1 MADLSDRIENALAAA
16 SRARII
22 EREGS
27 YYIRADN
34 VQIGDLLDFEGDSIA
49 DTAET
54 DESTR
59 MGWESELSEVE
70 GVEVEGN
77 DDESFI
83 VVYTGGGNFNFPP
96 AHEIEI
102 SLERNIA
109 GNFYRCEIC
118 GHRHVARYDG
128 DCRDDAN
135 RFTDSELED
144 GLGDVDVKWFDT
156 DWNGRE
162 LV

>member
-1 MADLSDRIENALAAA
+1 MMIDLSDRIENALAAA

-22 EREGS
+22 AREGS
-27 YYIRADN
+27 YFVRAYN

-49 DTAET
+49 DTDAT

-59 MGWESELSEVE
+59 TGWESELSEVE
-70 GVEVEGN
+70 SVEGD

-83 VVYTGGGNFNFPP
+83 VVYTGGGNFNFPTS
-96 AHEIEI
+96 HEIEI

-109 GNFYRCEIC
+109 GNCYRCEIC

-128 DCRDDAN
+128 DCRDDTY

-144 GLGDVDVKWFDT
+144 GLGPVDVKWFDT